1 MINAPLWTELFLLNK
16 EMLLPHIDRFKLR
29 LDEIRNAI
37 EADDT
42 VRLNEILEDT
52 REKRI
57 RMGGV
62 R

>member
-1 MINAPLWTELFLLNK
+1 MDGTFLLNK

-37 EADDT
+37 EADDS